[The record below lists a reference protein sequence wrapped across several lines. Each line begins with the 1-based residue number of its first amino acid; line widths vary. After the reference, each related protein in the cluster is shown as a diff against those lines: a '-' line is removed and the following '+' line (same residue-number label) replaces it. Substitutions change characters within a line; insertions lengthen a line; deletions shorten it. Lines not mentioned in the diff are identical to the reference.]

1 MSDAPEARYV
11 RTPDGAYIACQVLGD
26 GPIDIAWAPDSWSV
40 DALWQVPKYAAWFHG
55 LASFS
60 RLILHDRRG
69 TGASS
74 RNVDVP
80 NLETRV
86 ADLGAVLDAVGAD
99 SPILGGQLEGGA
111 MNVLFAA
118 TFPERLR
125 SLFWWYPSPRST
137 HADDYPW
144 GGNEHDLEKWM
155 QDIVENW
162 GTATYNDPDDP
173 SVPWGLLSRQSATPD
188 VAIQHELIWRQTDV
202 RGTLPSVSAQTL
214 LLARERD
221 RAALSYLVD
230 MMPRASM
237 RLFAGAGDSIPAIH
251 EQPEV
256 LRAIRDFIGVP
267 APAFELDTVL
277 ATVLFTDIVNSTELH
292 ASLGDEGWKPLVGRH
307 HEIVRDA
314 LVRWRGVEN
323 DTAGDGFYATFDGPA
338 RAIRCAQEVIERVR
352 DLGIEV
358 RAGVHTGEATVI
370 DGKVS
375 GLGVVIGS
383 RIADSAAP
391 SEILVSQTVKDLTAG
406 SGLTFEA
413 VGECKLKGIP
423 EPWRLHRVVL

>member
-11 RTPDGAYIACQVLGD
+11 RTGDGAYIACQVLGD

-40 DALWQVPKYAAWFHG
+40 DALWRVPKYAAWFHG

-80 NLETRV
+80 NLETRM
-86 ADLGAVLDAVGAD
+86 ADLRSVLDAVAAD
-99 SPILGGQLEGGA
+99 SPVLGGQLEGGA

-144 GGNEHDLEKWM
+144 GGNEHDLEYWM

-162 GTATYNDPDDP
+162 GTASYNDPDDP

-221 RAALSYLVD
+221 REALSYLVD

-256 LRAIRDFIGVP
+256 LRAIRAFIGVP

-413 VGECKLKGIP
+413 IGECQLKGIA
-423 EPWRLHRVVL
+423 EPWRLYRVVL